1 MFFLFQLHH
10 PTPPPLAGDV
20 AVLSFGFRRYSSP
33 FRVIPF
39 FTLLVSSSWNRR
51 IGVSSSLPY
60 IYISSVDDDFV
71 NVLYN
76 REKGKDG
83 V

>member
-1 MFFLFQLHH
+1 M
-10 PTPPPLAGDV
+10 
-20 AVLSFGFRRYSSP
+20 
-33 FRVIPF
+33 IPF